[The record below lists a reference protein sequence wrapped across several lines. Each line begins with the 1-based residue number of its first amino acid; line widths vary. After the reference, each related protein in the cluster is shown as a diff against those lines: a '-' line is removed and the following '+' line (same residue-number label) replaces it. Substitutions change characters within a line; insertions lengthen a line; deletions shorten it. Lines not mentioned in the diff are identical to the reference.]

1 MNRTPTPTLDDVLGG
16 ALPGR
21 IHLLTGTPGSGKSSA
36 ALHFLHE
43 GIGRREHCALLTVD
57 RTADLLSH
65 ALHVGFDVRR
75 FVRARRLTLV
85 RYRSQFAARM
95 ASAASGA
102 EIVDELRQCMA
113 LMDEDIPREKRA
125 TQPRIVIDTVAPFL
139 ASGDTTG
146 AGLAAIVDWLDEC
159 GATAVITYTGDV
171 AQAVDRRLEPV
182 IERAALIARLHHVG
196 GTSFRAEIVRAR
208 HAIASAR
215 PIAFEITP
223 GVGIATARLESASD
237 DAPPR
242 APALIA

>member
-21 IHLLTGTPGSGKSSA
+21 IHLLTGTPGAGKSSA
-36 ALHFLHE
+36 ALHFLRE
-43 GIGRREHCALLTVD
+43 GIERREHCALLTLD
-57 RTADLLSH
+57 RTSDLLSH
-65 ALHVGFDVRR
+65 AQHVGFDVRR
-75 FVRARRLTLV
+75 FVRARRLALV
-85 RYRSQFAARM
+85 RYRSQFAARL

-102 EIVDELRQCMA
+102 EIVAELRQSMA
-113 LMDEDIPREKRA
+113 LTEA
-125 TQPRIVIDTVAPFL
+125 TQQPPRVVIDPVSPFL

-146 AGLAAIVDWLDEC
+146 AGLASLVDWLNES

-171 AQAVDRRLEPV
+171 AQEVDRRLEPV
-182 IERAALIARLHHVG
+182 IESAALIARLQHVS

-215 PIAFEITP
+215 PITFEIAP
-223 GVGIATARLESASD
+223 GVGIVSHRLESASD
-237 DAPPR
+237 EAPPR